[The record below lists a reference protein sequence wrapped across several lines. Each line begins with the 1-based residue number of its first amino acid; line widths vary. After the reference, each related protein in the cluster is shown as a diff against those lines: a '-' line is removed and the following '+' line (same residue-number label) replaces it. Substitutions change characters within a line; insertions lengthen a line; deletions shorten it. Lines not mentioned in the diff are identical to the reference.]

1 MDYSKVEL
9 PEKLPDRVF
18 LTETGNYYR
27 VRINNSDRA
36 VVKASPNIDPT
47 LVAPVDIVL
56 VLSIALVDSAGSV
69 LRAGDKLRISDRH
82 EIGPINVAAVND
94 IPALIDHEI
103 GKMIEE
109 SEAKLVGVPEAMQLL
124 TDEWGI
130 NFSPP
135 PAYVPAVYLPAP
147 VEEEPTVIDPDDVGE
162 PVVHTVVQVVNMPLP
177 PPPAMREMVAE
188 DLFLPPEPEDE
199 SVPEPVEPAAE
210 TEEN

>member
-1 MDYSKVEL
+1 MNYSEVEL

-18 LTETGNYYR
+18 LTDTGNYYR
-27 VRINNSDRA
+27 VRLKHSDREA
-36 VVKASPNIDPT
+36 IKAAPNIDPT
-47 LVAPVDIVL
+47 LVAPVDIIL

-130 NFSPP
+130 DFSPP

-162 PVVHTVVQVVNMPLP
+162 PAVHTVVQVVNMPLP
-177 PPPAMREMVAE
+177 PPAPMREMVAG
-188 DLFLPPEPEDE
+188 DILLPDVAADSEADA
-199 SVPEPVEPAAE
+199 VPAGE
-210 TEEN
+210 

>member
-1 MDYSKVEL
+1 MNYSEVEL

-18 LTETGNYYR
+18 LTDTGNYYR
-27 VRINNSDRA
+27 VRLKNSDREA
-36 VVKASPNIDPT
+36 IKAAPNIDPS

-56 VLSIALVDSAGSV
+56 VLSIALADNTGSV

-82 EIGPINVAAVND
+82 EIGPINVAAVNS

-130 NFSPP
+130 DFSPAP
-135 PAYVPAVYLPAP
+135 SYVPALYLPSP
-147 VEEEPTVIDPDDVGE
+147 VEEEASVMDPTDVVD
-162 PVVHTVVQVVNMPLP
+162 PVVQTVVQIVNMP
-177 PPPAMREMVAE
+177 PPPAPMREMVAG
-188 DLFLPPEPEDE
+188 DILLPDVATDSEADA
-199 SVPEPVEPAAE
+199 VPAGE
-210 TEEN
+210 

>member
-1 MDYSKVEL
+1 MNYAEVEL

-18 LTETGNYYR
+18 LTGTGNHYR
-27 VRINNSDRA
+27 VRVKKSDREA
-36 VVKASPNIDPT
+36 IKAAPNIDPA

-56 VLSIALVDSAGSV
+56 VLSIALVDSTGAV
-69 LRAGDKLRISDRH
+69 LKAGDKLRISDRH

-135 PAYVPAVYLPAP
+135 PVFVPTFNIP
-147 VEEEPTVIDPDDVGE
+147 VTP
-162 PVVHTVVQVVNMPLP
+162 
-177 PPPAMREMVAE
+177 REMTAADIGLEEASGVAIAADAAQAE
-188 DLFLPPEPEDE
+188 D
-199 SVPEPVEPAAE
+199 
-210 TEEN
+210 